1 MTRIPLSNIFE
12 RIFQTQG
19 MTSQKEIDGLLA
31 RMEYDKV
38 YGDKIDK
45 LLALLTDQLKKGVKL
60 EDVELPK
67 IK

>member
-1 MTRIPLSNIFE
+1 MARIPLHNIFE

-19 MTSQKEIDGLLA
+19 MTTAKEIDGLLA

-38 YGDKIDK
+38 YGDKIDE
-45 LLALLTDQLKKGVKL
+45 LLALLTEQLKKGVKL

-67 IK
+67 IE